1 MTRVGPVS
9 MWGPNAQGVRS
20 RSDRSVVLNPG
31 DVERM
36 GFDFDEF
43 DAGIVEGTSEAEQ
56 NPWDLVLDPE
66 TGELVERSVANT
78 PHSALLAMLAPWVEI
93 RDAVGS
99 YVANVEG
106 FDWEDMATVEEM
118 ADQISHDILAEIDA
132 RPDHI
137 NDRIWSEIIQA
148 GEHAGYEYD
157 LGWFYRVGPDTSPR
171 DVATTV
177 EEIWEALGRTLEAE
191 GLFDAGT
198 ISAEELERRR
208 ELSAEEMDRIYGQ
221 WRREDR
227 EYYQERAAQRED
239 PRPHSGDEF
248 FHEFQATP
256 ALTGLGGF
264 QSPGM
269 PSGPPGFQ
277 SPGVPSGVLGGSS
290 VRLPALTGLGGFQSP
305 GMPSGPPGFQSPGV
319 PSGVLGGSSVRLPV
333 SPPSVRRQSLP
344 AGSPGF
350 GVPDGLLRDLVSRM
364 GGEPPRIGRQNPES
378 SRDGRERGGDYKP
391 GAPLSDE
398 QRRINQ
404 RGLEEARDVLR
415 RLGGSVGDMPLEH
428 KLALAAALAG
438 AGLLTVGTGGFAGPA
453 LMAGGGL
460 SLLSNQ

>member
-1 MTRVGPVS
+1 MLRFVGVRVTRVGPVS

-20 RSDRSVVLNPG
+20 RPDRSVVLNPG

-66 TGELVERSVANT
+66 TGELVERSVADN
-78 PHSALLAMLAPWVEI
+78 PYSAPASAWAEAMVSHGEI

-118 ADQISHDILAEIDA
+118 ADQISHDILGEEVADL
-132 RPDHI
+132 RGGMLGPDHI

-157 LGWFYRVGPDTSPR
+157 LGWFYRVGPDTSPMSEAIGGAFAENQR
-171 DVATTV
+171 
-177 EEIWEALGRTLEAE
+177 WEALGRTLEAE

-208 ELSAEEMDRIYGQ
+208 ELSAEEIDRIYDQ

-227 EYYQERAAQRED
+227 QERAAQRED

-248 FHEFQATP
+248 FHEFQAT
-256 ALTGLGGF
+256 
-264 QSPGM
+264 
-269 PSGPPGFQ
+269 
-277 SPGVPSGVLGGSS
+277 
-290 VRLPALTGLGGFQSP
+290 PALTGLGGFQSP

-438 AGLLTVGTGGFAGPA
+438 AGLLTVGTGGFAGPV

>member
-1 MTRVGPVS
+1 
-9 MWGPNAQGVRS
+9 
-20 RSDRSVVLNPG
+20 
-31 DVERM
+31 
-36 GFDFDEF
+36 
-43 DAGIVEGTSEAEQ
+43 
-56 NPWDLVLDPE
+56 
-66 TGELVERSVANT
+66 
-78 PHSALLAMLAPWVEI
+78 
-93 RDAVGS
+93 VGS

-118 ADQISHDILAEIDA
+118 ADQISHDIFNETDWG
-132 RPDHI
+132 PSGGPGQDYI
-137 NDRIWSEIIQA
+137 NDSIWSEIIQA

-157 LGWFYRVGPDTSPR
+157 LGWFYRVGPDTSPMSEAIGGAFAENQR
-171 DVATTV
+171 
-177 EEIWEALGRTLEAE
+177 WEALGRTLEAE

-208 ELSAEEMDRIYGQ
+208 ELSAEEIDRIYDQ

-277 SPGVPSGVLGGSS
+277 SP
-290 VRLPALTGLGGFQSP
+290 R
-305 GMPSGPPGFQSPGV
+305 V

-460 SLLSNQ
+460 SLLGNQ

>member
-1 MTRVGPVS
+1 MLRFVGVRVTRVGPVS

-66 TGELVERSVANT
+66 TGELVERSVADN
-78 PHSALLAMLAPWVEI
+78 PYSAPASAWAEAMVSHGEI

-118 ADQISHDILAEIDA
+118 ADQISHDILGEADL
-132 RPDHI
+132 RGGMLGPDHI

-157 LGWFYRVGPDTSPR
+157 LGWFYRVGPGTSPMSEAIGGAFAENQR
-171 DVATTV
+171 
-177 EEIWEALGRTLEAE
+177 WEALGRTLEAE

-208 ELSAEEMDRIYGQ
+208 ELSAEEIDRIYDQ

-227 EYYQERAAQRED
+227 QERAAQRED

-277 SPGVPSGVLGGSS
+277 SP
-290 VRLPALTGLGGFQSP
+290 R
-305 GMPSGPPGFQSPGV
+305 V

>member
-1 MTRVGPVS
+1 
-9 MWGPNAQGVRS
+9 
-20 RSDRSVVLNPG
+20 
-31 DVERM
+31 
-36 GFDFDEF
+36 
-43 DAGIVEGTSEAEQ
+43 
-56 NPWDLVLDPE
+56 
-66 TGELVERSVANT
+66 
-78 PHSALLAMLAPWVEI
+78 
-93 RDAVGS
+93 VGS

-118 ADQISHDILAEIDA
+118 ADQISHDILGETDL
-132 RPDHI
+132 RGTVEEDNI

-177 EEIWEALGRTLEAE
+177 EEMWEALGRTLEAE

-264 QSPGM
+264 QSPGV

-305 GMPSGPPGFQSPGV
+305 GM
-319 PSGVLGGSSVRLPV
+319 
-333 SPPSVRRQSLP
+333 P

-438 AGLLTVGTGGFAGPA
+438 AGLLTVGTGGFAGPV

>member
-1 MTRVGPVS
+1 MLRFVGVRVTRVGPVS

-66 TGELVERSVANT
+66 TGELVERSVADN
-78 PHSALLAMLAPWVEI
+78 PYSALLARAEAMVSHREI
-93 RDAVGS
+93 RNAVDS

-118 ADQISHDILAEIDA
+118 ADQISHDILGETDL
-132 RPDHI
+132 RGTVEEDNI

-277 SPGVPSGVLGGSS
+277 SP
-290 VRLPALTGLGGFQSP
+290 R
-305 GMPSGPPGFQSPGV
+305 V

>member
-93 RDAVGS
+93 RAAVGS

-227 EYYQERAAQRED
+227 EYYQERAAQWED

-277 SPGVPSGVLGGSS
+277 SP
-290 VRLPALTGLGGFQSP
+290 R
-305 GMPSGPPGFQSPGV
+305 V